1 MELPP
6 FTRKVNPE
14 VPRLGVSTCHFVKM
28 AATLREKQAAA
39 LRRMLNFNAPITKAS
54 SNEPQW
60 KILVYDRFGQDIISP
75 LLTVKELRDL
85 GVTLHLNLHSD
96 RDTIPDV
103 PVIYFVM
110 PTDDNVQRICRDFEN
125 QLYESYYLNFI
136 SAISRQKLEDIA
148 SASIQY
154 SCVAQVSKI
163 YDQYLNFISL
173 EDDLFTLRH
182 QDRDAISY
190 YALNRGDV
198 KDTEMEAIM
207 DMIVDSLFS
216 VFVTLGVVPI
226 IRSARGNA
234 AEMVAEKLDKKLRE
248 NVRDARNSLFTADSA
263 PGQFSFQRPLLVLL
277 DRNLDLATML
287 HHTWTYQ
294 ALAHDVLDLKLNRV
308 EIEESTNVQSPAG
321 SPRPM
326 KKKKSYDLNT
336 NDKFWHIQKGSPFP
350 TVAEAVQE
358 ELDAYRTQE
367 DKVKSLKAAMGIEG
381 EDDSA
386 ISMLSDN
393 TAKLTS
399 AVNSLPELLEKKRL
413 IDMHTNIATALLEQV
428 KTRKLDIYFECE
440 EKLMSKSVQDKSLM
454 ELIAD
459 PEAGTPNDKVRLFT
473 IALIC
478 GPHMSEA
485 EIDQYC
491 VALTEAGCDISPVQ
505 YVRRWKAYAKMT
517 AAPSQ
522 YGGGGIS
529 STGMFANLV
538 SKGSQFVM
546 EGVKNLV
553 VKRHNLPATR
563 IVDALMELKSYQD
576 VEDYRYFDPKL
587 LRADSSSVP
596 RNKSPFQ
603 EAFVFVV
610 GGGNYIEYQN
620 LVDYAKSKSLTSPK
634 KIWYGCS
641 DLVNASLFLKQ
652 LGHLGKEI

>member
-1 MELPP
+1 
-6 FTRKVNPE
+6 
-14 VPRLGVSTCHFVKM
+14 M
-28 AATLREKQAAA
+28 AATLREKQATA
-39 LRRMLNFNAPITKAS
+39 LKRMLNFNAPITKAT

-96 RDTIPDV
+96 RDSIPDV

-136 SAISRQKLEDIA
+136 SAISRQRLEDLA

-154 SCVAQVSKI
+154 NCVSQVSKI

-182 QDRDAISY
+182 QDREAISY

-198 KDTEMEAIM
+198 KDTEMEVIM
-207 DMIVDSLFS
+207 DVIVDSLFS

-248 NVRDARNSLFTADSA
+248 NVRDARNSLFTADSS

-294 ALAHDVLDLKLNRV
+294 ALAHDVLDLKQNRV
-308 EIEESTNVQSPAG
+308 EIEESSNVATPAG

-326 KKKKSYDLNT
+326 KKKKSYDLSHS
-336 NDKFWHIQKGSPFP
+336 DKFWLIQKGSPFP

-381 EDDSA
+381 AEDDSA

-440 EKLMSKSVQDKSLM
+440 EKLMSKSVQDKTLM
-454 ELIAD
+454 ELISD
-459 PEAGTPNDKVRLFT
+459 PEAGTPDDKVRLF
-473 IALIC
+473 IIGLIC

-491 VALTEAGCDISPVQ
+491 VALTEAGCDITPIQ

-553 VKRHNLPATR
+553 VKRHNLPTTR
-563 IVDALMELKSYQD
+563 IVDALMDLKSYQD

-620 LVDYAKSKSLTSPK
+620 LVDYAKSKSMTSPK

-641 DLVNASLFLKQ
+641 DLVNASQFLKQ
-652 LGHLGKEI
+652 LARLGQEG